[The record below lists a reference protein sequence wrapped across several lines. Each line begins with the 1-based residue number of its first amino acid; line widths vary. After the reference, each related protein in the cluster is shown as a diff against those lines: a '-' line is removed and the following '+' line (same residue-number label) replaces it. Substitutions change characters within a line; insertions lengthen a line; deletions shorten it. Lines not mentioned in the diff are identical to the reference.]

1 MSSEVLTEGNVAVI
15 TGAGSGIGEAIARAV
30 AGRGL
35 RVALADVNTAA
46 VDAVAK
52 DLRNGGADAF
62 AMTVDVSDF
71 AAVESLAAAVTAR
84 WGRTNLLVNNAGVEI
99 SALLWNLSIEHWRK
113 VIDVN
118 LNGVFHGVRAFLPA
132 MIESGEPAH
141 VVNTASLGGVSIS
154 PIVSSYIASKHAV
167 VALTECLHQDLRTA
181 EVATVGV
188 SVLMPGPVRT
198 RIMEN
203 TDAYVDENLD
213 ERSAAYRTM
222 LRDLLAEHGMDP
234 AAAAE
239 IVLRGVADNEL
250 WIHTHPEMGDAMIND
265 RTRALL
271 DRKPPNLTP
280 Q

>member
-1 MSSEVLTEGNVAVI
+1 MSAEVLTEGNVAVV
-15 TGAGSGIGEAIARAV
+15 TGAGSGIGEGIARAV

-52 DLRNGGADAF
+52 DLCNDGADAF
-62 AMTVDVSDF
+62 AMTVDVRDF

-99 SALLWNLSIEHWRK
+99 SALLWNLPVEHWRK

-118 LNGVFHGVRAFLPA
+118 LNGVFHGVRAFLPS
-132 MIESGEPAH
+132 MIDSGEPAH

-154 PIVSSYIASKHAV
+154 PVVSSYIASKHAV
-167 VALTECLHQDLRTA
+167 VALTECLHQDLRLA
-181 EVATVGV
+181 GVAAVGV

-198 RIMEN
+198 KVMEN
-203 TDAYVDENLD
+203 AVLIDEHSTAYHT
-213 ERSAAYRTM
+213 A
-222 LRDLLAEHGMDP
+222 LRDMLAKDGMDP
-234 AAAAE
+234 VVVAE
-239 IVLRGVADNEL
+239 AVLRGIADDEL
-250 WIHTHPEMGDAMIND
+250 WIHTHPEIGDAMINA

-271 DRKPPNLTP
+271 DRQPPAITP
-280 Q
+280 L